1 MARSITLELPPNR
14 HYNYCMMNKKYRIEE
29 IGGMH
34 GEILLKETVFDNID
48 FVMMYLKVNDIRDD
62 NEEVIEKLEPEGWI
76 EWGDTKDYVLNEG
89 LMLVELKA

>member
-1 MARSITLELPPNR
+1 
-14 HYNYCMMNKKYRIEE
+14 MNEKYKIEE

-34 GEILLKETVFDNID
+34 GEILLGETIFDNMD
-48 FVMMYLKVNDIRDD
+48 DVMQWLKDEDVRDD

-76 EWGDTKDYVLNEG
+76 DWGDTKDYVLNEG